1 MMSMHD
7 NWGTTRERSRKRRR
21 WQWVG
26 LAVVLVVLAP
36 IAASFGL
43 GLVEG
48 IWSVRDPGTTVSTRD
63 HIGYVGVAMTMLV
76 ALAVQYRL
84 WRAADEVERGQIATA
99 LSLAAI
105 VALTILPVLSL
116 AQGPLGLRNPA
127 MIGWGLAAATLI
139 ATRIVQRL
147 RG

>member
-1 MMSMHD
+1 MHD
-7 NWGTTRERSRKRRR
+7 NWGTARERSRKRQR

-48 IWSVRDPGTTVSTRD
+48 VWSAHDPATTVRTRD
-63 HIGYVGVAMTMLV
+63 HIGYVGIAMTMLV
-76 ALAVQYRL
+76 ALGVQVRL
-84 WRAADEVERGQIATA
+84 WRAADEVERGQINVAVA
-99 LSLAAI
+99 LAGI
-105 VALTILPVLSL
+105 VALTTLPVLSL
-116 AQGPLGLRNPA
+116 AQAPLGLRSPA

-139 ATRIVQRL
+139 GTRILQRL